1 MSFTYIP
8 ICHAENS
15 QRLKAKSS
23 ILGKSS
29 DLDIQQG
36 SEYASALLGF
46 YEL

>member
-1 MSFTYIP
+1 MSFSYIR

-23 ILGKSS
+23 IFGKSS
-29 DLDIQQG
+29 NLDIQQG

-46 YEL
+46 YEP